1 MSQTQEET
9 KVQEVIQQKTLQEFG
24 NMPKQNML
32 LNLNPIMMNNR
43 GISNEEKLY
52 KLRNYMEDPSNKL
65 DISPELTVRGDVKA
79 QIDELVNSICQSI
92 LDEDKAIKLE
102 IKQLDDNKI
111 SLDQIQNQEVEL
123 SGISYTSILMYL
135 NEIGDKNCTPDRMS
149 HKFSPG

>member
-1 MSQTQEET
+1 
-9 KVQEVIQQKTLQEFG
+9 
-24 NMPKQNML
+24 
-32 LNLNPIMMNNR
+32 MMNNR

-65 DISPELTVRGDVKA
+65 NISPELTVCGEVKA
-79 QIDELVNSICQSI
+79 QVDELVNSICQSI

-102 IKQLDDNKI
+102 IRQLDDNKI
-111 SLDQIQNQEVEL
+111 SLEQIQNQEVEL

>member
-1 MSQTQEET
+1 
-9 KVQEVIQQKTLQEFG
+9 
-24 NMPKQNML
+24 MPKQNML
-32 LNLNPIMMNNR
+32 LNLNPIVMNNR
-43 GISNEEKLY
+43 GISNDVKLY

-65 DISPELTVRGDVKA
+65 NISPELTVCGEVKA
-79 QIDELVNSICQSI
+79 QVDELVNSICQSI

-102 IKQLDDNKI
+102 IRQLDDNKI
-111 SLDQIQNQEVEL
+111 SLEQIQNQEVEL

>member
-1 MSQTQEET
+1 
-9 KVQEVIQQKTLQEFG
+9 
-24 NMPKQNML
+24 
-32 LNLNPIMMNNR
+32 
-43 GISNEEKLY
+43 
-52 KLRNYMEDPSNKL
+52 MEDPSNKL
-65 DISPELTVRGDVKA
+65 NISSELTIVGDVEA
-79 QIDELVNSICQSI
+79 QILDLVNSICQSI

-149 HKFSPG
+149 HKFSPGKAIVDCIKD